1 MCLIVY
7 FCTIIAKKNFNAV
20 MSAIILLIFIGIVV
34 AGGFLAAF
42 IWAVRSGQ
50 YDDDYSPSVR
60 MLFDNQII
68 EEPAKEAENNQPEK
82 TDDTENK
89 SNQNN

>member
-1 MCLIVY
+1 
-7 FCTIIAKKNFNAV
+7 
-20 MSAIILLIFIGIVV
+20 MSAIIFLIFLGILV

-60 MLFDNQII
+60 MLFDSMP
-68 EEPAKEAENNQPEK
+68 EKKTDSETEENNAAKIEREIDESDK
-82 TDDTENK
+82 LENNK
-89 SNQNN
+89 

>member
-1 MCLIVY
+1 
-7 FCTIIAKKNFNAV
+7 
-20 MSAIILLIFIGIVV
+20 MSAIIFLIFLGILV

-60 MLFDNQII
+60 MLFENMPDKPQNPETEENSGI
-68 EEPAKEAENNQPEK
+68 ETEPNADESDK
-82 TDDTENK
+82 TEINK
-89 SNQNN
+89 LK

>member
-1 MCLIVY
+1 
-7 FCTIIAKKNFNAV
+7 
-20 MSAIILLIFIGIVV
+20 MSAIIFLIFIGILV

-60 MLFDNQII
+60 MLFDNKSQMDQ
-68 EEPAKEAENNQPEK
+68 KELDKASDKEISKK
-82 TDDTENK
+82 TEIK
-89 SNQNN
+89 PKQQ

>member
-1 MCLIVY
+1 MHFDTVY
-7 FCTIIAKKNFNAV
+7 KNRITE
-20 MSAIILLIFIGIVV
+20 MSAILFLIIIGVVV

-60 MLFDNQII
+60 MLF
-68 EEPAKEAENNQPEK
+68 ESKKKAEDTEDIPEK
-82 TDDTENK
+82 EN
-89 SNQNN
+89 Q

>member
-1 MCLIVY
+1 
-7 FCTIIAKKNFNAV
+7 
-20 MSAIILLIFIGIVV
+20 MSAILFLIIIGVVV

-60 MLFDNQII
+60 MLF
-68 EEPAKEAENNQPEK
+68 ESKKK
-82 TDDTENK
+82 TEDTEDIPEQE
-89 SNQNN
+89 NQ

>member
-1 MCLIVY
+1 
-7 FCTIIAKKNFNAV
+7 
-20 MSAIILLIFIGIVV
+20 MSAIIFLIFIGILV

-60 MLFDNQII
+60 MLFDNKSQM
-68 EEPAKEAENNQPEK
+68 EQNELDKVSDKEVLKK
-82 TDDTENK
+82 TEIK
-89 SNQNN
+89 PKQQ

>member
-1 MCLIVY
+1 
-7 FCTIIAKKNFNAV
+7 
-20 MSAIILLIFIGIVV
+20 MSAIIFLIFIGILV

-60 MLFDNQII
+60 MLFDNKSQRDQN
-68 EEPAKEAENNQPEK
+68 EQDRVADKE
-82 TDDTENK
+82 K
-89 SNQNN
+89 SNKTEIKPKQQ

>member
-1 MCLIVY
+1 
-7 FCTIIAKKNFNAV
+7 
-20 MSAIILLIFIGIVV
+20 MSAIIFLIFLGILV

-60 MLFDNQII
+60 MLFDSMSDKKQTKTEVSNGINN
-68 EEPAKEAENNQPEK
+68 EPKADDSDKKENNK
-82 TDDTENK
+82 
-89 SNQNN
+89 